1 MERVGLFAL
10 VSLAWC
16 VSPVV
21 KRRVVDYMSIG
32 PDLPDGSPVRV
43 FVAVFSAVQALVVL
57 LLACP
62 TPMRAYLS
70 RVPAEGWTL
79 ILVGAGVAA
88 ASSVA
93 LVELL
98 RQGNPGLTVV
108 YLNALSSV
116 VGYLLGA
123 FLYGKLSWDGTAG
136 VIMIVAG
143 VSLTTL

>member
-1 MERVGLFAL
+1 MERAGLFGF

-21 KRRVVDYMSIG
+21 KRRVVDYMSMG
-32 PDLPDGSPVRV
+32 PEVHGVSPVRA
-43 FVAVFSAVQALVVL
+43 FVAVFSTVQTLVVL

-62 TPMRAYLS
+62 TPFGAYLS
-70 RVPAEGWTL
+70 RVPAQGWTL
-79 ILVGAGVAA
+79 ILVGACVAA

-98 RQGNPGLTVV
+98 REGNPGLTLV
-108 YLNALSSV
+108 YLNALASV
-116 VGYLLGA
+116 LGYVFGA
-123 FLYGKLSWDGTAG
+123 LLYGHLSWDGTAG
-136 VIMIVAG
+136 VIMIAAG